1 METDGRGNR
10 PDDRKSPGVNFKCAD
25 EWNPFYALELEL
37 FNFHLF
43 RFSLGATTEEVA
55 RKRKSKSYHYI
66 QVSNAIFRLKSS
78 G

>member
-10 PDDRKSPGVNFKCAD
+10 PEDRKSPGVNFKCAD

-55 RKRKSKSYHYI
+55 RK
-66 QVSNAIFRLKSS
+66 
-78 G
+78 